1 MVIEP
6 EPYVGIEPPPV
17 LGIEPE
23 PYVGIEPPRVL
34 GIEPEPYVGCPPTVR
49 APSAKTTVHTMAPRI
64 MALEGANKLQVV
76 TIVPLAMDPCVTC
89 RQQQHQST
97 EY

>member
-1 MVIEP
+1 VVIEP

-23 PYVGIEPPRVL
+23 PYVGIEPPPVL
-34 GIEPEPYVGCPPTVR
+34 GIEPEPDCPLTVL

-64 MALEGANKLQVV
+64 MALEGANKLHVV
-76 TIVPLAMDPCVTC
+76 TIVPLAMDPCLRHVPTAAT
-89 RQQQHQST
+89 S